1 MIMAGVPEGV
11 LSFIYHVT
19 YDVEF
24 NERFNKDEEEV
35 MEFFQIPLR
44 LKEVIREI
52 SETERKKS
60 DDLKKLRNEA
70 KKKKAT
76 RELSDRLTQEEE
88 AFMKRNVV
96 PPAAMKIVL
105 EAIQKEL
112 NGGVYRRFW

>member
-1 MIMAGVPEGV
+1 MAGVPEGV

-52 SETERKKS
+52 SVEERKKS
-60 DDLKKLRNEA
+60 DDLKKLHNEA
-70 KKKKAT
+70 KKKKT
-76 RELSDRLTQEEE
+76 RELSERLAQEEE
-88 AFMKRNVV
+88 AYMKRDVV
-96 PPAAMKIVL
+96 PPEAMKIVL
-105 EAIQKEL
+105 ETIRKEL